1 MIGVGLRG
9 LEEHQEYSGLC
20 LDVDDAGKT
29 VGLGKEMLCR
39 GRCSPV
45 S

>member
-1 MIGVGLRG
+1 VIGVGLRG

-20 LDVDDAGKT
+20 LNVDDAGTT
-29 VGLGKEMLCR
+29 VCLGKEMLCT
-39 GRCSPV
+39 GRCSAV

>member
-1 MIGVGLRG
+1 VIGVGLRG

-20 LDVDDAGKT
+20 LSVDDAGKT
-29 VGLGKEMLCR
+29 VYLGKEMLCT
-39 GRCSPV
+39 GRCSAV